1 MRWQD
6 KPIRHPGPSSP
17 TENICD
23 RTTVRA
29 FVAPMRFLRGKSDI
43 RTDRAQGNPGERF
56 QYAASNA
63 GCKIAAKIR
72 KN

>member
-1 MRWQD
+1 MGRAM
-6 KPIRHPGPSSP
+6 G
-17 TENICD
+17 
-23 RTTVRA
+23 A